1 MTYKVGP
8 KGQVVVPKAI
18 RDRLGIMPGDEVV
31 IDEVDGEIRI
41 RREPALERLIGIAKG
56 PGQHDQGA
64 RGRPPLGDRTRRAS
78 ASRVAQ
84 RPWFLTPGRCSP
96 CSNDEP
102 ATSWRRLGARP

>member
-41 RREPALERLIGIAKG
+41 RRR
-56 PGQHDQGA
+56 A
-64 RGRPPLGDRTRRAS
+64 RGRAGLYRH
-78 ASRVAQ
+78 
-84 RPWFLTPGRCSP
+84 
-96 CSNDEP
+96 
-102 ATSWRRLGARP
+102 GAGP

>member
-41 RREPALERLIGIAKG
+41 RRKPALERLIGIAKG
-56 PGQHDQGA
+56 PDSMTKALEEDHRWEIERDERRYREWL
-64 RGRPPLGDRTRRAS
+64 RGRS
-78 ASRVAQ
+78 
-84 RPWFLTPGRCSP
+84 
-96 CSNDEP
+96 
-102 ATSWRRLGARP
+102 